1 MPTLPTYPAGGRI
14 AFQTDRDGNEEIYV
28 MGCDGSGQ
36 VNLTNNSATDKQP
49 SWSSGGKLAF
59 SSNRNASG
67 GYDIYL
73 LTLSPWG
80 IERLTINAADDESPA
95 LSPDGSKVAFV
106 SYRDGNAEI
115 YVLDISAKTLTNIT
129 DNTAADKDPAWSPD
143 GTKIAFASKRDGD
156 WDVYIA
162 AADGSGEA
170 DNLTDTASNDRWPD
184 FGFYDYGDG
193 TSDTF
198 IAFASDRDGDWEIF
212 TMYDDGTDPTQS
224 TSNMDGTVD
233 AEPSWDSLAEYM
245 VIHSNRDGNLEVATM
260 YFDAADYINLS
271 KSAASSDVSP
281 DWEPVENAGYC
292 GE

>member
-1 MPTLPTYPAGGRI
+1 MVTLPTYPSGGRI
-14 AFQTDRDGNEEIYV
+14 AFETDRDGNSEIYV
-28 MGCDGSGQ
+28 MGCDGSDQ
-36 VNLTNNSATDKQP
+36 VNLTNNSADDKQP
-49 SWSSGGKLAF
+49 SWAGGGKLAF

-80 IERLTINAADDESPA
+80 ITRLTTNATDDESPA

-106 SYRDGNAEI
+106 SYRDGNAEV
-115 YVLDISAKTLTNIT
+115 YVLDISGGGTTRVTN
-129 DNTAADKDPAWSPD
+129 NAAADRDPAWSLD
-143 GTKIAFASKRDGD
+143 GSRLAFASKRDGD

-162 AADGSGEA
+162 AADGS
-170 DNLTDTASNDRWPD
+170 DMTNLTDTISNDRWPD
-184 FGFYDYGDG
+184 FGYYDYGDG
-193 TSDTF
+193 TGDNF

-212 TMYDDGTDPTQS
+212 TMYDDGTDQTQS
-224 TSNMDGTVD
+224 TTNMDGTVD

-260 YFDAADYINLS
+260 YFEASEYANIS
-271 KSAASSDVSP
+271 RSAASSDASP
-281 DWEPVENAGYC
+281 DWEPVNDGVYC